1 MISGCDA
8 QRLSSDSNSGTR
20 SHYLAFLLL
29 MFTRIQTRGFRC
41 LQSVDQELGSFRALV
56 GPNASGKTTF
66 LDVIALL
73 SELLRNRG
81 DVVETIQNRST
92 NFQKLLWMDKGE
104 AFQLA
109 LEAEIPAEI
118 RNTMAP
124 DKQRFTKVRYEV
136 EIGLEPLINEIGL
149 NHETLWLLEF
159 EPVPVHAQRE
169 LFPAERSEMHSIL
182 YSSGKTRQTTLKKTP
197 GGNDNYNTQGRQSYR
212 PSFKL
217 GRGRSALAN
226 VPADKESFP
235 VSIWFKEL
243 LEKGVQSFV
252 LNSQSI
258 RNPSPPGLGLTF
270 LPDGSNLP
278 WVIAELHKDDI
289 RFRAWLEHVR
299 TALDD
304 IHNITT
310 SIRPEDRHCYLTV
323 EYRNGAK
330 VPSWLVSDGTLRL
343 LSLTIPAYLP
353 GLQGVFLIEE
363 PENGI
368 HPRAIET
375 VLQSLSSMYRSQV
388 LVATHSPVALNMLEP
403 SNVLCFAKDRNGATD
418 IVSGNEHPALRDWK
432 RGEPDLGVL
441 FASGILS

>member
-1 MISGCDA
+1 
-8 QRLSSDSNSGTR
+8 
-20 SHYLAFLLL
+20 
-29 MFTRIQTRGFRC
+29 MFTRIQTRAFRC
-41 LQSVDQELGSFRALV
+41 LQSIDQELSSFCALV

-92 NFQKLLWMDKGE
+92 DFQKLLWMEHGT

-109 LEAEIPAEI
+109 VEAEMPAAVREA
-118 RNTMAP
+118 MAP
-124 DKQRFTKVRYEV
+124 DKRRFSKVRYEL
-136 EIGLEPLINEIGL
+136 EIGLDPATNQIGL
-149 NHETLWLLEF
+149 NHETLWLLE
-159 EPVPVHAQRE
+159 PDPAPIRPQRE
-169 LFPAERSEMHSIL
+169 LFPVQRSEMPSIL
-182 YSSGKTRQTTLKKTP
+182 CSSGKKKQTTLTKTP
-197 GGNDNYNTQGRQSYR
+197 NGNDDYYTQGRQSYK

-226 VPADKESFP
+226 IPADTESFP
-235 VSIWFKEL
+235 VSIWFREF
-243 LEKGVQSFV
+243 LEKGVQSLV

-258 RNPSPPGLGLTF
+258 RNPSPPGLGRAF

-278 WVIAELHKDDI
+278 WVIAELQKDEF
-289 RFRAWLEHVR
+289 RFRAWLDHVR
-299 TALDD
+299 TALGD

-310 SIRPEDRHCYLTV
+310 SVRPEDRHCYLTV
-323 EYRNGAK
+323 EYDNGAR

-343 LSLTIPAYLP
+343 LSLTIPAYVP
-353 GLQGVFLIEE
+353 DLQGVFLIEE

-375 VLQSLSSMYRSQV
+375 VLQSLGSMYQSQV

-403 SNVLCFAKDRNGATD
+403 SKVLCFAKDTNGATD
-418 IVSGNEHPALRDWK
+418 IISGDEHPALRDWK

-441 FASGILS
+441 FASGILN